1 MAFELPPLPYS
12 TNALAAEGM
21 CQETLELHHG
31 KHHQAYVTA
40 LNGFVEKNPD
50 LQGKTLEEII
60 AFSNGKA
67 DIAPVF
73 NNAGQHWNHILFW
86 KNLSPKGGKLPGK
99 LEAKI
104 VADFGSVATF
114 KEQFKTAATTQFGS
128 GWAWLVQG
136 KDGKLKTT
144 KTPNGSNPLATGEGT
159 VLLGLDVW
167 EHSYYLDFRNRR
179 PDYVSNYLDKL
190 ANYEFAEALLGRA
203 TRRGGSPP
211 RPSPNKTGGYLTG
224 AAFFVAKISYLVLVS
239 FATFGTTTL
248 AIVSRST
255 ITFTPGA
262 ISTSISRESSA
273 GGLLTT
279 PTMPPPVITLS
290 LRLRLPSIAFI
301 SFCFCCCGRISRK

>member
-1 MAFELPPLPYS
+1 MAFELPPLPYQTS
-12 TNALAAEGM
+12 ALADAGM

-40 LNGFVEKNPD
+40 LNGFVEKNPA
-50 LQGKTLEEII
+50 LQGKSLEEIVGL
-60 AFSNGKA
+60 SYGQS
-67 DIAPVF
+67 DLAPVF
-73 NNAGQHWNHILFW
+73 NNSGQHWNHILFW

-190 ANYEFAEALLGRA
+190 ANYEFAEALLG
-203 TRRGGSPP
+203 
-211 RPSPNKTGGYLTG
+211 
-224 AAFFVAKISYLVLVS
+224 
-239 FATFGTTTL
+239 
-248 AIVSRST
+248 
-255 ITFTPGA
+255 
-262 ISTSISRESSA
+262 
-273 GGLLTT
+273 
-279 PTMPPPVITLS
+279 
-290 LRLRLPSIAFI
+290 
-301 SFCFCCCGRISRK
+301 